1 MNGNES
7 SKNIMLTTRG
17 RTADEAVFLSVQC
30 LLTRLNIKGTE
41 IQICRKLILLFSD
54 NRDLTVTAKQE
65 ARKGAESRPLPQKHW
80 RGPQTTCR
88 RPNTSS

>member
-7 SKNIMLTTRG
+7 SKHIMLTSRG

-54 NRDLTVTAKQE
+54 KLRAVLEQSV
-65 ARKGAESRPLPQKHW
+65 SRGSFS
-80 RGPQTTCR
+80 GPF
-88 RPNTSS
+88 